1 MHGWEGFDWDNILS
15 IPRIPEGIYPIGS
28 TTFAYMIRLESLQ
41 LDPEIWISLRSPHR
55 GSQALLHYLIGKIQ
69 QSLFFFPSKQYSL
82 FQADICVK
90 WNVYLGHKPKNRLQ
104 SLTK

>member
-41 LDPEIWISLRSPHR
+41 LDPEIGISLRSSQGLP
-55 GSQALLHYLIGKIQ
+55 GSASLSHWKNSAIPFLFPLKTIQLISGRH
-69 QSLFFFPSKQYSL
+69 LFI
-82 FQADICVK
+82 QADMSI
-90 WNVYLGHKPKNRLQ
+90 
-104 SLTK
+104 

>member
-55 GSQALLHYLIGKIQ
+55 DSQALLHYLTGKIQ
-69 QSLFFFPSKQYSL
+69 QSLSATFSFSL
-82 FQADICVK
+82 KTIQLISGRHLC
-90 WNVYLGHKPKNRLQ
+90 
-104 SLTK
+104 